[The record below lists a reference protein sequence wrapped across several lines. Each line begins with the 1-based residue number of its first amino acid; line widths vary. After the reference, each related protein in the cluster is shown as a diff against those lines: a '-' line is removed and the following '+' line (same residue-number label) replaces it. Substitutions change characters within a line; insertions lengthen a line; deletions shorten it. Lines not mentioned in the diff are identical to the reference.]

1 MMNMEKRMVR
11 KICFVAF
18 DSLPLLVSSEN
29 LKYGGGSELKQV
41 LVGRELAKRGYPI
54 TFITYDEKN
63 EKKNVDDINIIMCP
77 QSREYSPI
85 KNFLLY
91 WKSLKK
97 ANADIYIQGI
107 GSTGIIPFFCLIHR
121 KKYVKWIVSDSNL
134 LFERFRGGHPLLRK
148 ITASLDIKFAHKIIV
163 QNLYQKDLLENRF
176 KIKDYV
182 LIKNPVIIPN
192 TIEDKENKKS
202 YILWAGSIK
211 PVKQPEL
218 FLKIAQALPKLK
230 FVMIGGENKGRKD
243 VYTNVEK
250 EAKTL
255 PNLEFLGFVPY
266 HKIQQYFKDAALFI
280 NTSQIE
286 GFPNTFLE
294 SWVMGTPVVSLNVDP
309 DEVICKNK
317 LGFHSKSL
325 EQLILDVNTLFF
337 DENLRREMG
346 TNAKRYVEQNHDLKK
361 VASEFEKLIASLEK

>member
-1 MMNMEKRMVR
+1 MSKEKRMER

-29 LKYGGGSELKQV
+29 LKYAGGSELKQV
-41 LVGRELAKRGYPI
+41 LIGRELAKRGFPI
-54 TFITYDEKN
+54 SFITYNEKS
-63 EKKNVDDINIIMCP
+63 EKKNVNDITIITCP
-77 QSREYSPI
+77 QSRDYSPL

-91 WKSLKK
+91 WRSLKK

-107 GSTGIIPFFCLIHR
+107 GSTGIIPLFCLIHR

-148 ITASLDIKFAHKIIV
+148 ITASLDIRFAHKIIV
-163 QNLYQKDLLENRF
+163 QNSFQRELLEKKF
-176 KIKDYV
+176 KKKDCV
-182 LIKNPVIIPN
+182 LIKNPIIIPN
-192 TIEDKENKKS
+192 IVEDKESKKS
-202 YILWAGSIK
+202 SILWVGSIK

-230 FVMIGGENKGRKD
+230 FVMIGGENKGKKD
-243 VYTNVEK
+243 LYNKIEK
-250 EAKTL
+250 EAKTI

-266 HKIQQYFKDAALFI
+266 HKIQPYYKDAAIFI

-309 DEVICKNK
+309 DEVICKKK
-317 LGFHSKSL
+317 LGYHSKTI

-337 DENLRREMG
+337 DEDLRREMG
-346 TNAKRYVEQNHDLKK
+346 TNAKKYVEQNHDLEKI
-361 VASEFEKLIASLEK
+361 ASEFEKLIT